1 MKPNTITSRKNKG
14 RILII
19 QLPRDFMVLKGLA
32 SQVRLR
38 ILEVLRKGEK
48 NVNEIKDEVGLPQS
62 TIATNIML
70 LEKAKLIETRN
81 LKAAKGTQKICSA
94 PYDEF
99 VIELSEH
106 ATEVKD
112 AIEVEMPI
120 GLFIEYAVSP
130 PCGMCSVEKII
141 GYLDIPASFLEPE
154 RVKAGLLWFEKG
166 YVVYQFPNNALY
178 QQNPVRRLEVIA
190 ELSSETPG
198 TNPQWRSDITMW
210 VNGVEVG
217 TWTSPGDFGDKR
229 GTYTPEWWKLEG
241 SQYGLNKVWSV
252 TEGGSYIDG
261 VPISSVTIA
270 DLKLADHH
278 SVKVRIG
285 IKEDAEHVG
294 GLNIF
299 GRGFGNYDRDIMLRM
314 YV

>member
-1 MKPNTITSRKNKG
+1 MKPVSNKIQRNKG
-14 RILII
+14 RILIV
-19 QLPRDFMVLKGLA
+19 QLPQDFIVLKGLA
-32 SQVRLR
+32 SEVRLK
-38 ILEVLRKGEK
+38 ILEILRKGEK
-48 NVNEIKDEVGLPQS
+48 NVNEIKEETGLPQS

-70 LEKAKLIETRN
+70 LEEAKLIETRSI
-81 LKAAKGTQKICSA
+81 KAAKGTQKVCSA
-94 PYDEF
+94 LYDEF
-99 VIELSEH
+99 VIELAETAMESN
-106 ATEVKD
+106 D

-130 PCGMCSVEKII
+130 PCGMCSAEKII
-141 GYLDIPASFLEPE
+141 GLLDTPASFLEPE

-166 YVVYQFPNNALY
+166 FVVYQFPNNAIY
-178 QQNPVRRLEVIA
+178 RQKAVKRLEVMA

-217 TWTSPGDFGDKR
+217 TWISPGDFGDKR

-252 TEGGSYIDG
+252 TEEGSYIDG
-261 VPISSVTIA
+261 VQISPVTIA
-270 DLKLADHH
+270 DLKLSEHH
-278 SVKVRIG
+278 SVKVKIG
-285 IKEDAEHVG
+285 IRENAEHVG

-299 GRGFGNYDRDIMLRM
+299 GRGFGNYDQDIVLRM
-314 YV
+314 YL

>member
-1 MKPNTITSRKNKG
+1 MKSSSMTNRKNRG

-19 QLPRDFMVLKGLA
+19 QLPQDFAVLKGLT
-32 SQVRLR
+32 SEIRLR
-38 ILEVLRKGEK
+38 ILESLRKGEK
-48 NVNEIKDEVGLPQS
+48 NVNEIKDETGLPQS
-62 TIATNIML
+62 TIATNIMV
-70 LEKAKLIETRN
+70 LEKARLIETRN
-81 LKAAKGTQKICSA
+81 IKAAKGTQKICSA
-94 PYDEF
+94 LYDEF
-99 VIELSEH
+99 VIELSEPT
-106 ATEVKD
+106 TEAKD
-112 AIEVEMPI
+112 VIEVEMPI

-130 PCGMCSVEKII
+130 PCGMCSTEKII
-141 GYLDIPASFLEPE
+141 GFLDMPASFLEPE

-178 QQNPVRRLEVIA
+178 LQKPVRRLEVSA

-210 VNGVEVG
+210 VNGVEAG
-217 TWTSPGDFGDKR
+217 TWISPGDFGDKR

-252 TEGGSYIDG
+252 TEEGSYIDG

-278 SVKVRIG
+278 SVKVKIG

-299 GRGFGNYDRDIMLRM
+299 GRGFGNYDRDIVLRM
-314 YV
+314 YL

>member
-1 MKPNTITSRKNKG
+1 MKDNYRTSHRNEG

-19 QLPRDFMVLKGLA
+19 QLPRDFTVLKGLA
-32 SQVRLR
+32 SEVRLR
-38 ILEVLRKGEK
+38 ILEILRNGEK
-48 NVNEIKDEVGLPQS
+48 NVNEIKDEMGLPQS
-62 TIATNIML
+62 TVATNILL
-70 LEKAKLIETRN
+70 LEKAKLIETRSI
-81 LKAAKGTQKICSA
+81 KAAKGTQKICSA
-94 PYDEF
+94 LYDEF
-99 VIELSEH
+99 IINLSEPDP
-106 ATEVKD
+106 EVKD

-141 GYLDIPASFLEPE
+141 GYLDTPASFLEPE

-178 QQNPVRRLEVIA
+178 QQNPVRRLEVVA

-210 VNGVEVG
+210 INGVEVG
-217 TWTSPGDFGDKR
+217 TWISPGDFGDKR

-252 TEGGSYIDG
+252 TGEGSYIDG
-261 VPISSVTIA
+261 MPISPMTIA

-278 SVKVRIG
+278 SVKVKIG
-285 IKEDAEHVG
+285 IKEDAAHVG

-314 YV
+314 YL

>member
-1 MKPNTITSRKNKG
+1 MNSKGSKG
-14 RILII
+14 RILMI
-19 QLPRDFMVLKGLA
+19 QLPRDFGVLKALA
-32 SQVRLR
+32 SEVRVR
-38 ILEVLRKGEK
+38 ILDLLRNGEM
-48 NVNEIKDEVGLPQS
+48 NVNEIKDATGLPQS
-62 TIATNIML
+62 TIATNIL
-70 LEKAKLIETRN
+70 VLEEARLVEARN
-81 LKAAKGTQKICSA
+81 QKAAKGTQKLCSA
-94 PYDEF
+94 LYDEF
-99 VIELSEH
+99 VIEFSKP
-106 ATEVKD
+106 ATEVKG

-130 PCGMCSVEKII
+130 PCGMCSREKII
-141 GYLDIPASFLEPE
+141 GLLDTPASFLDPE

-166 YVVYQFPNNALY
+166 HVVYQFPNNALY
-178 QQNPVRRLEVIA
+178 QEKPVRRLEVVA

-198 TNPQWRSDITMW
+198 TNPHWRSDITIW

-217 TWTSPGDFGDKR
+217 TWISPGDFGDKR

-252 TEGGSYIDG
+252 TAEGSFIDG

-278 SVKVRIG
+278 SVKVKIG
-285 IKEDAEHVG
+285 IKDNAEHIG

-299 GRGFGNYDRDIMLRM
+299 GRGFGNYDRDIVLRM
-314 YV
+314 TV

>member
-1 MKPNTITSRKNKG
+1 MKPSTTTSRKNRG

-19 QLPRDFMVLKGLA
+19 QLPRDFVVLKGLA
-32 SQVRLR
+32 SKVRLR
-38 ILEVLRKGEK
+38 ILEILHKGEK
-48 NVNEIKDEVGLPQS
+48 NVNEIKDEIGLPQS
-62 TIATNIML
+62 TIATNIMQ

-81 LKAAKGTQKICSA
+81 AKAAKGTQKICA
-94 PYDEF
+94 ALYDEF
-99 VIELSEH
+99 IVEFSEPP
-106 ATEVKD
+106 TEAND

-141 GYLDIPASFLEPE
+141 GYLDTPASFLEPE

-178 QQNPVRRLEVIA
+178 QKKPVRRLEVA
-190 ELSSETPG
+190 VELSSETPG
-198 TNPQWRSDITMW
+198 TNPKWRSDITMW

-241 SQYGLNKVWSV
+241 SQYGLNKMWSV

-261 VPISSVTIA
+261 VPISPVAIA

-299 GRGFGNYDRDIMLRM
+299 GRGFGNYDRDIVLRM

>member
-1 MKPNTITSRKNKG
+1 MKPVSNIGRKNKG

-19 QLPRDFMVLKGLA
+19 QLPRDFMALKGLA
-32 SQVRLR
+32 SEIRLK
-38 ILEVLRKGEK
+38 ILELLHKGEK
-48 NVNEIKDEVGLPQS
+48 NVNEIKEETGLPQS

-70 LEKAKLIETRN
+70 LEEAKLIETRN
-81 LKAAKGTQKICSA
+81 IKAAKGTQKICSA
-94 PYDEF
+94 LYDEF
-99 VIELSEH
+99 VIEFSEPM
-106 ATEVKD
+106 TEVKD

-130 PCGMCSVEKII
+130 PCGMCSGEKII
-141 GYLDIPASFLEPE
+141 GLLDTPSSFLEPE

-178 QQNPVRRLEVIA
+178 QQKAVKRLEVMA

-198 TNPQWRSDITMW
+198 TNPNWRSDITLW
-210 VNGVEVG
+210 VNGIEVG
-217 TWTSPGDFGDKR
+217 TWISPGDFGDKR

-252 TEGGSYIDG
+252 TSEGSFIDG
-261 VPISSVTIA
+261 VPISPVTVA
-270 DLKLADHH
+270 DLKLAEHH
-278 SVKVRIG
+278 SIKVKIG
-285 IKEDAEHVG
+285 IKENAENVG

-299 GRGFGNYDRDIMLRM
+299 GRGFGNYDQDIVLRM
-314 YV
+314 YL